1 MNVASRLQAGVRATR
16 TRALVHTVAL
26 GAPLLLGLAC
36 VAARLGGLAAALG
49 LVGVGSAGLAGIAV
63 RRARRHDAAALARAL
78 DATRP
83 DMDDSAAL
91 LFADPQGLAPLQR
104 LQRDRLSAR
113 IARDPTMPPA
123 APWPRRGLALA
134 WLLGLAIAVL
144 ALAWPSASRTD
155 RATTAEAGRPGAAA
169 GPVTLQMQQLR
180 IEPPAYTGLPVQ
192 QLDTLDAQAPEGAQ
206 LVWTLRFAPQ
216 PDAVELERLDG
227 SRLAF
232 ARDGDVWT
240 ARQRL
245 EASMLYRIAVDG
257 DADGAAA
264 RAQPYRIDML
274 PDRPPQVRVLDPEG
288 TLTTMTPGQRG
299 WRLVFEAEDDYGIAA
314 DAQLRLTVTRGTGEN
329 VTFEDSTRTLRGQG
343 TGRVRRFETAL
354 DPRALGLQEGSDLVA
369 KLRVTDTRVPQPQV
383 ATSPSLILRWPVP
396 VPPDADGLEGLARD
410 VLPAYFRS
418 QRQIIIDA
426 EALIAQRTSLAQD
439 VFASRSD
446 TIGVDQRLLRL
457 RYGQFLG
464 EESEGAPRR
473 PLPTA
478 DAEPEPAPPPRRPLP
493 IDDFGQ
499 QDTPASAAPATGD
512 AHDHDHDDHD
522 DHGNA
527 DGHAHDDAHDH
538 DHDHGGAPRDAMTF
552 GRAEDVLETFG
563 HTHDLPEAATLL
575 DPQTRELLRSAL
587 REMWQSELHL
597 RQAEPQRALAP
608 ANRALELIKQVQ
620 QADRI
625 YLARIGTRLPPVD
638 MGRRLGG
645 DRDGIAP
652 RAGAGPDAA
661 GDDDAA
667 TQAWRALAWD
677 EAPDLAALVA
687 WANAHPRQVDD
698 PLALL
703 AAVDALQRDP
713 GCGDCRQQL
722 RGQVW
727 QALQRPLPAPARR
740 RPLDAMG
747 ARYLDALGEDAP

>member
-1 MNVASRLQAGVRATR
+1 MNVPAHLQAAVRAAR
-16 TRALVHTVAL
+16 LRAALHVVAI
-26 GAPLLLGLAC
+26 GAPLGLALAC
-36 VAARLGGLAAALG
+36 VVTRMAGLGPALAVGVVAGGVLAGLAAW
-49 LVGVGSAGLAGIAV
+49 
-63 RRARRHDAAALARAL
+63 RARRHDTAALARAL
-78 DATRP
+78 DAQRP

-91 LFADPQGLAPLQR
+91 LFADPRGDLSPLQA
-104 LQRDRLSAR
+104 LQRTRLSAR
-113 IARDPTMPPA
+113 IEVDPRMPPPT
-123 APWPRRGLALA
+123 PWPWRRLAPA
-134 WLLGLAIAVL
+134 WLLGLALAVL
-144 ALAWPSASRTD
+144 ALAWPSTPPAGQAAPAEGARRD
-155 RATTAEAGRPGAAA
+155 ATT
-169 GPVTLQMQQLR
+169 GPVVLQAQQLR
-180 IEPPAYTGLPVQ
+180 IEPPAYTGLPAQ
-192 QLDTLDAQAPEGAQ
+192 QLDTLDAQAPEGAR

-216 PDAVELERLDG
+216 PDTVQLESLDG

-232 ARDGDVWT
+232 VRDGDAWV
-240 ARQRL
+240 ARQHLDR
-245 EASMLYRIAVDG
+245 SMLYRIAVDG

-264 RAQPYRIDML
+264 RAQPYRIDAL

-299 WRLVFEAEDDYGIAA
+299 WRLVFEAEDDYGVAA
-314 DAQLRLTVTRGTGEN
+314 DAQLRITVTRGTGEN
-329 VTFEDSTRTLRGQG
+329 ITFEDSTRTLRGQG
-343 TGRVRRFETAL
+343 ETRVRRFETTL
-354 DPRALGLQEGSDLVA
+354 DPRALGLQDGGDLIA
-369 KLRVTDTRVPQPQV
+369 QLRVVDTRAPQPQA
-383 ATSPSLILRWPVP
+383 ATSPSLILRWPLP

-426 EALIAQRTSLAQD
+426 EALIAQRPSLENA
-439 VFASRSD
+439 VFADRSD

-499 QDTPASAAPATGD
+499 QDTPASPAPAVD
-512 AHDHDHDDHD
+512 A
-522 DHGNA
+522 
-527 DGHAHDDAHDH
+527 AHDH

-575 DPQTRELLRSAL
+575 DPKTRELLRNAL

-625 YLARIGTRLPPVD
+625 YLARVGTRLPPVD

-652 RAGAGPDAA
+652 RTVPGPDID
-661 GDDDAA
+661 GDDVPMR
-667 TQAWRALAWD
+667 AWRALAWD

-687 WANAHPRQVDD
+687 WATAHPRQVDD

-703 AAVDALQRDP
+703 AAVDALQRDA
-713 GCGDCRQQL
+713 GCADCRQQL

-727 QALQRPLPAPARR
+727 QALQRPLPAPVRR
-740 RPLDAMG
+740 LRLDTMG